1 MKEFPTPP
9 YRLTGPRRTT
19 MRTSSRLA
27 LAPLAALLLL
37 ASCAQTGSR
46 RSAGS
51 LDDGLLQYVDEAS
64 RQEIQDA
71 RMALMEASDKRAA
84 AEYRVEHADGDRSV
98 LKAEK
103 RAASEKV
110 KLERERVA
118 AMTDVEAGTEAPQE
132 AQDALAAAARELTA
146 AENRIE
152 LHEAQAEVLKAE
164 LALAKAEEDHAEAV
178 VNVWKARAIKEL
190 GNEESSSIDVFAYEN
205 DEHECGTEIEIAKIR
220 LWSAQTKVQNLEDQL
235 AVE

>member
-1 MKEFPTPP
+1 M
-9 YRLTGPRRTT
+9 
-19 MRTSSRLA
+19 
-27 LAPLAALLLL
+27 AALLLL
-37 ASCAQTGSR
+37 ASCAQTGGR
-46 RSAGS
+46 RSTGS
-51 LDDGLLQYVDEAS
+51 LDDGLLQYIDEAS
-64 RQEIQDA
+64 RAEIQDA
-71 RMALMEASDKRAA
+71 RMTLMEASDQRAA
-84 AEYRVEHADGDRSV
+84 AEYRVEHANGDRGV

-118 AMTDVEAGTEAPQE
+118 AMTDVETGTEAPQE
-132 AQDALAAAARELTA
+132 AQDALTSAVRELTA

-178 VNVWKARAIKEL
+178 VNVWKARAIKDL
-190 GNEESSSIDVFAYEN
+190 GNEESSAIDVFAYESE
-205 DEHECGTEIEIAKIR
+205 EHECTTEIEIAKIR

-235 AVE
+235 AAE